1 MPININNYIASGNPG
16 LYAGPILFREGRVDT
31 PLLSMISSR
40 RRFTDAEMFII
51 GQTFAAPKAS
61 DSVVSENQ
69 AATEVPDFAPTG
81 RKQDTNV
88 TQIMTKSIAQ
98 TDYSTGNTGMLL
110 GPNLAGQQTGNPA
123 GERDFQRTQ
132 KVLELAQDLEYS
144 FINSKYQFRNG
155 DRSIPNRTRGLIDA
169 IKTNVLDVGGNE
181 LSWMHLL
188 EVQCSIADNGGVTN
202 GLVLGC
208 DDVTA
213 TQIALEA
220 KSEKFEV
227 ITGMTTIG
235 GIAVTNIRTTKGFIQ
250 VVNLRYLP
258 EGTALLL
265 NIPALSIVE
274 QPFENGNWTWF
285 DIGRQAGSRVEM
297 LQGACGL
304 DYGYEG
310 AHALI
315 KNIATG
321 FTPYKGVKMFVPGVV
336 KTTESLPEI
345 SGVALASAQVGVE
358 SALGLE
364 YTSEPAADPTLTYQ
378 WQTGK
383 SNIGIF
389 TDVEGE
395 TNATITPTE
404 DMVGLYLRCKVT
416 AADSAT
422 GTVTSNTKKVVA
434 AE

>member
-110 GPNLAGQQTGNPA
+110 GPNLAGQTGNPA

-169 IKTNVLDVGGNE
+169 IKTNVLDVHGNE

-383 SNIGIF
+383 SNPGIF